1 MARKFLDLDGLKHFI
16 SKIIGK
22 TDISKIGDGT
32 CTGAINALNQSMN
45 ALDNLKGWHPYHR
58 SANFTIKNGQ
68 TTITIENKKIT
79 DIAIAIN
86 AVYTSQPFSAVPSI
100 QNGSVIITLYN
111 GSSKAADGV
120 AWLIIDGLLKL
131 E

>member
-1 MARKFLDLDGLKHFI
+1 
-16 SKIIGK
+16 
-22 TDISKIGDGT
+22 
-32 CTGAINALNQSMN
+32 MN
-45 ALDNLKGWHPYHR
+45 ALDNLKDWHPYHR

-79 DIAIAIN
+79 DIAISIN

-120 AWLIIDGLLKL
+120 AWLTIDGLLKW

>member
-1 MARKFLDLDGLKHFI
+1 MLRNANKDIIFI
-16 SKIIGK
+16 FFVKIMP
-22 TDISKIGDGT
+22 
-32 CTGAINALNQSMN
+32 LNQSMN

-120 AWLIIDGLLKL
+120 AWLVIDGLLKW